1 MTSGVLGRIDGHDLG
16 CGGFYL
22 GGGRERVFGLALKVV
37 RLKGL
42 QRTVGF
48 GEYCCSYVRKIPS
61 RYE

>member
-16 CGGFYL
+16 RGGFYL

-42 QRTVGF
+42 QRTVGL
-48 GEYCCSYVRKIPS
+48 GEYGCSYVT
-61 RYE
+61 